1 MGGGEELVKGI
12 TFAMKVKKYPIKRK
26 IKNNF
31 KNIKGSIKRKS
42 CSLQNVTNR
51 QFPTYL
57 Q

>member
-1 MGGGEELVKGI
+1 VGGGEELVKGI